1 MSYELTCVAFE
12 GYVRIRVDGVWPSDM
27 PQSIIAD
34 IYDVWAKH
42 RELALLLDIRHMRE
56 DAPPKV
62 FEDFETVK
70 LFVKAGFQEI
80 GTMAVLDRTDRET
93 ANKFFETAASNQSLR
108 VQFFYASEQEAINWL
123 LEKSGPQK

>member
-12 GYVRIRVDGVWPSDM
+12 GYVRIRVDGIWPSDA
-27 PQSIIAD
+27 PQSIIAE

-42 RELALLLDIRHMRE
+42 RELALLLDLRYMR
-56 DAPPKV
+56 DIPTV
-62 FEDFETVK
+62 SRDYETVK

-80 GTMAVLDRTDRET
+80 GTIAVLDRTDRET

-108 VQFFYASEQEAINWL
+108 IQFFYTSEQEAINWL
-123 LEKSGPQK
+123 LPKPRPQE